1 MIFLL
6 SIIRM
11 ALKVLNRNKMRS
23 ALTMVGIVIGVGAVI
38 TMVSMGQ
45 GASGKIGSRIVRA
58 EIGEYSSQAMTIL
71 LASIAFVSLVVGGI
85 GVTNMM
91 LVSVT
96 ERTREIGL
104 RMAVGS
110 TAAYIRLQF
119 LIEAVVLA
127 AAGGALGILCGSI
140 ASKLISDS
148 LGFPA
153 HVSAFAAGVAF
164 SFSGAIGI
172 SAGWYP
178 ARKAAGL
185 DPTKALRYE

>member
-1 MIFLL
+1 MTFLL
-6 SIIRM
+6 SIIGV
-11 ALKVLNRNKMRS
+11 ALKVLSRNKMRS
-23 ALTMVGIVIGVGAVI
+23 ALTMVGIMIGVGAVI
-38 TMVSMGQ
+38 TMVSIGQ
-45 GASGKIGSRIVRA
+45 DASGKINSQIVRA
-58 EIGEYSSQAMTIL
+58 EIGEYSSQVMTIL

-85 GVTNMM
+85 GVTNIM

-96 ERTREIGL
+96 ERTREIGI

-110 TAAYIRLQF
+110 TAAYIQLQF

-148 LGFPA
+148 LGLPA
-153 HVSAFAAGVAF
+153 HVSAFATGLAL
-164 SFSGAIGI
+164 SFSCAMGI

-185 DPTKALRYE
+185 DPVKALRHG